1 MLPFAAASMAISGIA
16 PGSPGG
22 VPIQFNGAFTTYS
35 PSSVID
41 SPELT
46 ADVPGGSSGNLAFQ
60 NFIITG
66 VVKLYSNVNGAGYSL
81 QAEDG
86 NITLADGE
94 TLQVRM
100 TGATSGESLAFD
112 LIDIDTGQV
121 IESVIMVCS

>member
-1 MLPFAAASMAISGIA
+1 MLPLFASMTVSSTDAVASGDA
-16 PGSPGG
+16 FVS
-22 VPIQFNGAFTTYS
+22 FNGDFSTSSSASVVES
-35 PSSVID
+35 PL
-41 SPELT
+41 LT

-60 NFIITG
+60 NFIMTG

-94 TLQVRM
+94 TLQVRI